1 LFHRSY
7 PQDHTDTGLLP
18 LAARMGAPTAFTGRG
33 VCMAFIDSGFYPH
46 PDIADRIRLYVD
58 ASTRRITEGRL
69 MPSANPVN
77 WHGQMTS
84 VVAAG
89 SGLTSGG
96 RYRGLA
102 CEAQLVLIRVSTP
115 KGAVKEADILRGLQW
130 LIKNAARHNIRVASI
145 SLGGD
150 HASSDPSHP
159 LHSAVRTLTAQG
171 VTVMVA
177 AGNDALGALL
187 PPASAGTAIT
197 VGGYDDGNSLDTAR
211 WRPFPTSHGIS
222 DDGALKPDITAPAA
236 WIASPILPGTVMA
249 REAPWLVPMLALK
262 QEERYAFML
271 LLRTG
276 LPDLTFIESL
286 RHVSEDA
293 LRKQVQARIQEHKL
307 VDEHLQHVDGTSVS
321 TAIAASVAALLLEA
335 NPRLAPDD
343 IKQVLKATASALP
356 DTAPERQS
364 AGVINVAA
372 ALAAVT

>member
-1 LFHRSY
+1 
-7 PQDHTDTGLLP
+7 
-18 LAARMGAPTAFTGRG
+18 
-33 VCMAFIDSGFYPH
+33 
-46 PDIADRIRLYVD
+46 
-58 ASTRRITEGRL
+58 
-69 MPSANPVN
+69 
-77 WHGQMTS
+77 
-84 VVAAG
+84 
-89 SGLTSGG
+89 
-96 RYRGLA
+96 
-102 CEAQLVLIRVSTP
+102 
-115 KGAVKEADILRGLQW
+115 
-130 LIKNAARHNIRVASI
+130 
-145 SLGGD
+145 
-150 HASSDPSHP
+150 
-159 LHSAVRTLTAQG
+159 
-171 VTVMVA
+171 MVA